1 MSTKQRTLE
10 GQVLRSGG
18 KTAMV
23 AVSRSYRH
31 PIGKT
36 CNSTRKYMV
45 HDENNETQKGDV
57 VQIGEVRP
65 ISKRKSWSLLKIVS
79 KAAGEQL

>member
-1 MSTKQRTLE
+1 MSTRQRTLE
-10 GQVLRSGG
+10 GKVLRSGG

-23 AVSRSYRH
+23 SVSRSYRH

-36 CNSTRKYMV
+36 CTSTRKYMV
-45 HDENNETQKGDV
+45 HDENNETTVGDI

-65 ISKRKSWSLLKIVS
+65 ISKRKSWSLLKVLS
-79 KAAGEQL
+79 KAAGVQS